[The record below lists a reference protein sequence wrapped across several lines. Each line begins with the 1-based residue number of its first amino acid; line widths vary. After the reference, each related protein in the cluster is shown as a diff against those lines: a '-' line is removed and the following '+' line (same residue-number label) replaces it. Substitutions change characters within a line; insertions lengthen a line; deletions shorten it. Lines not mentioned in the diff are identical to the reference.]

1 VLSAALEQKVWV
13 RTTSDLYPNLYVLIV
28 GHPGRG
34 KSRII
39 SVARGLVRG
48 LLEQHVAPV
57 SATFAAL
64 VDALDSAQR
73 AILIPGAAEPH
84 KYNALYI
91 CADELG
97 AFIHKYDAE
106 MMSGLTAF
114 YDTTPYQQRRRSLE
128 HVVDIESPQLNL
140 LMGTTPQNLATF
152 MPKEAWGQGFASR
165 IIMIFNDD
173 RIIEDDFADAPLSKM
188 PELEK
193 DLQTIANLHGRFHVS
208 PGYKEVVWTWRQ
220 ADQKPEPSHPK
231 LEHYNSRRKA
241 NIYKL
246 SMIASVD
253 RGNTLALM
261 PEDFQTALRWLEEAE
276 FAMHGVFDAG
286 ATSFDG
292 QAMNAVAHQM
302 SVIEMTSKYPV
313 CETKINELAMNYVNL
328 NQITKMIEALVA
340 AGQIRLT
347 FTDPVSGWRYFTT
360 KPLPPK
366 SRLVADDDD
375 IT

>member
-1 VLSAALEQKVWV
+1 MV
-13 RTTSDLYPNLYVLIV
+13 RS
-28 GHPGRG
+28 
-34 KSRII
+34 
-39 SVARGLVRG
+39 
-48 LLEQHVAPV
+48 LLENYVAPV
-57 SATFAAL
+57 SATFGSL
-64 VDALDSAQR
+64 VDALDEAPR
-73 AILIPGAAEPH
+73 AILVPGEAEPH
-84 KYNALYI
+84 KYNTLYI

-114 YDTTPYQQRRRSLE
+114 YDTTPYQQRRRYRE

-140 LMGTTPQNLATF
+140 LLGTTPQNLATF

-165 IIMIFNDD
+165 MIMIFNDEK
-173 RIIEDDFADAPLSKM
+173 IIGDDFADAPLSKM
-188 PELEK
+188 PELEA
-193 DLQTIANLHGRFHVS
+193 DLRTISNLHGRFHVS
-208 PGYKEVVWTWRQ
+208 PDYKEVVWAWRQ
-220 ADQKPEPSHPK
+220 AEQKPEPSHPK

-246 SMIASVD
+246 SMIASID

-261 PEDFQTALRWLEEAE
+261 PQDFHTALRWLEEAE
-276 FAMHGVFDAG
+276 YFMGGVFDAG

-292 QAMNAVAHQM
+292 QSMNSVAHQM
-302 SVIEMTSKYPV
+302 SIIETTSKYPV

-340 AGQIRLT
+340 AGQIRLA
-347 FTDPVSGWRYFTT
+347 FVDQVSGWRYFTT